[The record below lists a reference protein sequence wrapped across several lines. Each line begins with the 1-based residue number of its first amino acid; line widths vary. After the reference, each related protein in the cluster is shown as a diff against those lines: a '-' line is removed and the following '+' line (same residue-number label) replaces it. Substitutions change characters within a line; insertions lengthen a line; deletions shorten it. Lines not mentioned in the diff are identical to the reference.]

1 MADPRIDPVHLRKM
15 VEHAINEKPL
25 MLQHV
30 PGYHDDEAMVARA
43 CKALQEH
50 EKPSW
55 IECEG
60 EGYWGGEF
68 DLREYTWHD
77 ETAWLFR
84 HCVHSSLKNDKG
96 FWIRMLQTA
105 KHVKALRIAP
115 TEMRRD
121 LDFMTQAV
129 AVHGYAYRF
138 ALPPTRNSEA
148 LFLEALVG
156 TRDVPFDRSDE
167 LVAPDE
173 RLIIVQSAP
182 MAMKTNKALLEC
194 VMYSYDIDDA
204 VRKAHKKYVKRMRR
218 WRKVVNTLVFM
229 QRLQKD
235 VEASAKRQREADVAT
250 VLRVPGVEGAA
261 AAASAGLLMQAWDAG
276 RAFALGGPRGT
287 KRARNAAGE
296 A

>member
-30 PGYHDDEAMVARA
+30 PG
-43 CKALQEH
+43 
-50 EKPSW
+50 
-55 IECEG
+55 
-60 EGYWGGEF
+60 
-68 DLREYTWHD
+68 WHD

-204 VRKAHKKYVKRMRR
+204 VRKAHKKYVKGMRR